1 MWELVHRDRAVVEP
15 IPERLPHQVHTD
27 LGDARIIS
35 VENGAAL
42 LGKPRQRHFDPP
54 GDRLQLAVAIEL
66 VAEKVEDDR
75 RARLDLVDRSL
86 EARLID
92 FEDAPIRSQT
102 AVRTCPLQ
110 RRSSGAQDEVG
121 ARAIRHHALACAFEE
136 PAQTPRRR
144 RLAGG
149 AGDDD
154 GTVLE
159 VSREVAEYVR
169 IDGPGDVAGQR
180 RAAPEPADS
189 R

>member
-86 EARLID
+86 EARLIPS
-92 FEDAPIRSQT
+92 EAPPTPSPT
-102 AVRTCPLQ
+102 PPPTPPL
-110 RRSSGAQDEVG
+110 
-121 ARAIRHHALACAFEE
+121 
-136 PAQTPRRR
+136 P
-144 RLAGG
+144 
-149 AGDDD
+149 
-154 GTVLE
+154 
-159 VSREVAEYVR
+159 
-169 IDGPGDVAGQR
+169 
-180 RAAPEPADS
+180 
-189 R
+189 